1 MAVKGTSSNNSNKQ
15 ILAGLAELRKEV
27 NTLTVAFI
35 GNVEEG
41 RPGLFER
48 VRNLEEWVSNEKKL
62 IYMIVGIIITDV
74 VTHLWALIVK

>member
-1 MAVKGTSSNNSNKQ
+1 MAERKPAAGGNKQ
-15 ILAGLAELRKEV
+15 ILAGLAELKKEV
-27 NTLTVAFI
+27 NILTVAFI

-62 IYMIVGIIITDV
+62 IYMIVGIIIADIVTRLWSLV
-74 VTHLWALIVK
+74 VK